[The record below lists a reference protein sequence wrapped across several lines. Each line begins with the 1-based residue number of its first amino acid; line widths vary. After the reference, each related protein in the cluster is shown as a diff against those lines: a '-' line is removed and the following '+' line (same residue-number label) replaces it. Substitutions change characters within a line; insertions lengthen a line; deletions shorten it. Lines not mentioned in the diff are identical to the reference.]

1 MLMIFAFSQPRAAGF
16 SVPESIAGAEIIN
29 SESLIVLAQ
38 GVGDLI
44 LFDSR
49 LEQDRSTGFI
59 DGSVSLSD
67 LETSC
72 ERLRS
77 YLSSKSQAVVF
88 YSNGV
93 HCLRSAR
100 AISKALDCGYTR
112 VYWLRG
118 GFEEWRSSDYPY
130 MLE

>member
-1 MLMIFAFSQPRAAGF
+1 MLMILVYSQPRAAGF

-29 SESLIVLAQ
+29 AESLIVLAQ
-38 GVGDLI
+38 SVSDLKLI
-44 LFDSR
+44 DSR
-49 LEQDRSTGFI
+49 LAQDRSTGFI
-59 DGSVSLSD
+59 EGSISLSD

-77 YLSSKSQAVVF
+77 HLSSKSQAAVF
-88 YSNGV
+88 YSNGIY
-93 HCLRSAR
+93 CPRSAR

-112 VYWLRG
+112 VYWLRA
-118 GFEEWRSSDYPY
+118 GFEEWRNSDYPY